1 MIMKIFK
8 NVAILMV
15 TFFVVGCGSSSNDE
29 NHQTQEVTNLSK
41 WQGEWRSVNS
51 ALENEG
57 MSSFY
62 ENIANSNPTYSPNG
76 IKVGLSKNLFGSR
89 FSSLKI
95 ADSKIVYPVF
105 DSKTKTFTD
114 QEVAYKYEGKVEQ
127 SGKTLYKFVSTNDD
141 KYAKAFKYVLLM
153 QPHAKEGENFK
164 HWHFLYSSQGFDK
177 IKFSPLGYKPIYVDK
192 GVTDVQLVDFFKA
205 RADKIKTMFE
215 PSLQSWNGEWVSL
228 SSLIEDNSAEV
239 DGVYTK
245 LINEFKD
252 QKVFTKEEAKL
263 AFHNFM
269 TKDFDAYEVKIQANN
284 ITFIKDTQTQ
294 NYDYIL
300 DGTQS
305 AGGHGSW
312 ITFTTKD
319 ITANNFTNLLL
330 SVVHGNPLEFH
341 AKANS
346 LTYEEISKTK
356 GVPTFFKKPI
366 DKQELLH
373 EFEIFG
379 RIALK
384 QALSK

>member
-15 TFFVVGCGSSSNDE
+15 AFFVVGCGSSSNDE
-29 NHQTQEVTNLSK
+29 NHQTQEITNLSK

-62 ENIANSNPTYSPNG
+62 KNIANSNPTYSPNG
-76 IKVGLSKNLFGSR
+76 IKVSLSKNLFGSR

-228 SSLIEDNSAEV
+228 ASLIEDNSAEV

-294 NYDYIL
+294 NYDYML
-300 DGTQS
+300 DGMQS
-305 AGGHGSW
+305 AGGHGFW

-319 ITANNFTNLLL
+319 PTANNFTNLLL

>member
-1 MIMKIFK
+1 MFLKNFK
-8 NVAILMV
+8 NIAILMV
-15 TFFVVGCGSSSNDE
+15 AFFVVGCGSSSNDE

-41 WQGEWRSVNS
+41 WQGEWRSVNT
-51 ALENEG
+51 ALTNEG
-57 MSSFY
+57 LNSFY
-62 ENIANSNPTYSPNG
+62 EYIAISNPTYSPNG
-76 IKVGLSKNLFGSR
+76 IKESLSRNLVGSR
-89 FSSLKI
+89 FSYLKI
-95 ADSKIVYPVF
+95 ADNKIIYPLY
-105 DSKTKTFTD
+105 DKNTKKVIEK
-114 QEVAYKYEGKVEQ
+114 EVAYKYVGKVEQ
-127 SGKTLYKFVSTNDD
+127 SGKTLYQFISTSDD

-153 QPHAKEGENFK
+153 QPHTKEGENFK

-177 IKFSPLGYKPIYVDK
+177 IKFSLLGYKPIYVDK

-205 RADKIKTMFE
+205 RVEKIKKMFE

-228 SSLIEDNSAEV
+228 ASLIEDNSPEV

-252 QKVFTKEEAKL
+252 QKIFSKEEAKL
-263 AFHNFM
+263 AFHDFM
-269 TKDFDAYEVKIQANN
+269 TKDFDAYEVSIQANN
-284 ITFIKDTQTQ
+284 ITFIK
-294 NYDYIL
+294 NAENKSYDYIL
-300 DGTQS
+300 DGVQS
-305 AGGHGSW
+305 AGGHGFW
-312 ITFTTKD
+312 VTFTTKNQS
-319 ITANNFTNLLL
+319 ANNFTNLLL
-330 SVVHGNPLEFH
+330 SVVHGKPLEFH